1 MTEGARRGR
10 GKARKKKKK
19 REMEES
25 VNEHAGCLEEA
36 SGAISQWAVS
46 GLILGFK
53 KKEQN
58 SLELYIKNG
67 RLGSQALS
75 TEYKRV

>member
-1 MTEGARRGR
+1 MTANRASVPDDRGCTTGSR
-10 GKARKKKKK
+10 KGPEKKKKK
-19 REMEES
+19 GKMEES

-53 KKEQN
+53 KKEAK
-58 SLELYIKNG
+58 LFGAVY
-67 RLGSQALS
+67 
-75 TEYKRV
+75 